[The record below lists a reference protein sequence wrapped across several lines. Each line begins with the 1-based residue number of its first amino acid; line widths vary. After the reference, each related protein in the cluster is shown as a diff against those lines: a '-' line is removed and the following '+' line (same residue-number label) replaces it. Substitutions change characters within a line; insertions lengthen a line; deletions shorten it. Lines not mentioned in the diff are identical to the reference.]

1 MMARDVYFRAA
12 RQRFDEGDFAGA
24 AELCRDALRDRPD
37 DGDLWQLCGAAC
49 WELGLVEDAREALE
63 TASCLKPL
71 SPLAQCAL
79 AELYTQTNQVE
90 SARAICA
97 NLAGRDDCP
106 VPLMPRVAKGLG
118 RLGEYGLALGV
129 CERLVALRPGHHPAL
144 FGVAFY
150 KSALGA
156 PPEEILPYVSAA
168 HELAPTVCS
177 YRVSLASVLAML
189 GRCDEAY
196 EVARDVPA
204 EAVRC
209 PSCVRRLVPV
219 FRRRKDRDRAVSWAR
234 WLGRLGRL
242 VGGRR

>member
-1 MMARDVYFRAA
+1 MKARNVYLQAA

-24 AELCRDALRDRPD
+24 AELCRDALRDQPD
-37 DGDLWQLCGAAC
+37 DGDLWQLCGTAY
-49 WELGLVEDAREALE
+49 WELGLVEDAQEALE

-79 AELYTQTNQVE
+79 AEVYTRTNQVE

-97 NLAGRDDCP
+97 NLAERDDCP

-118 RLGEYGLALGV
+118 RLGEHGLALRV
-129 CERLVALRPGHHPAL
+129 CERLVAVRPGHHAAL

-156 PPEEILPYVSAA
+156 PPEEILPYVAAA
-168 HELAPTVCS
+168 HELAPQVCS
-177 YRVSLASVLAML
+177 YRVSLASVLALL
-189 GRCDEAY
+189 GRCEEAY

-204 EAVRC
+204 EQVHC
-209 PSCVRRLVPV
+209 PNCVRRLVPV
-219 FRRRKDRDRAVSWAR
+219 FRRLKDRARAVSWAR
-234 WLGRLGRL
+234 WLGRMGR
-242 VGGRR
+242 VAGGRA